1 VVDTLSLAQARRI
14 ALAAQGFADPLP
26 TGTPDRRLLRRVLGR
41 TGLLQID
48 SVNVVQRAHYVPVY
62 SRLGAYPTELLDRLA
77 YERPRELFEYWAH
90 EASLVPVGLQP
101 ALRWRMEDGAAWG
114 SMVRLAR
121 DKPQVIKSVLDEVRD
136 KGPVTAAQIEGD
148 VARRTG
154 NWGWNWSETKIA
166 IEWLFYRGEVTVVR
180 RNGSFARVYD
190 LPERVLPP
198 AVLDAPTP
206 LREEAHR
213 ELIRVAARAM
223 GVAVETDL
231 RDYFRVP
238 VADAKQ
244 AIADLVEAGGLVPVA
259 VEGWKQPAYL
269 HPEARIPRRVSAAAL
284 LSPFDPLIWE
294 RARVAR
300 LFEFGYRIE
309 IYTPAAKRIFGY
321 YVLPFLL
328 GDRLVARL
336 DLKADRKAGVLRIPA
351 AWIEPVPA
359 RLHKGAA
366 TPDEVVDAL
375 VVELARFAG
384 WLGLSAVAPPD
395 SGDLADRLG
404 KALVSAA
411 GVR

>member
-1 VVDTLSLAQARRI
+1 
-14 ALAAQGFADPLP
+14 
-26 TGTPDRRLLRRVLGR
+26 
-41 TGLLQID
+41 
-48 SVNVVQRAHYVPVY
+48 
-62 SRLGAYPTELLDRLA
+62 
-77 YERPRELFEYWAH
+77 
-90 EASLVPVGLQP
+90 
-101 ALRWRMEDGAAWG
+101 
-114 SMVRLAR
+114 
-121 DKPQVIKSVLDEVRD
+121 
-136 KGPVTAAQIEGD
+136 
-148 VARRTG
+148 
-154 NWGWNWSETKIA
+154 IA

-206 LREEAHR
+206 PREEAHR
-213 ELIRVAARAM
+213 ELIRVASRAM
-223 GVAVETDL
+223 GVAGDSDL

-336 DLKADRKAGVLRIPA
+336 DLKSDR
-351 AWIEPVPA
+351 A
-359 RLHKGAA
+359 RGAL
-366 TPDEVVDAL
+366 L
-375 VVELARFAG
+375 VQGAFAE
-384 WLGLSAVAPPD
+384 
-395 SGDLADRLG
+395 
-404 KALVSAA
+404 
-411 GVR
+411 